1 MVKVIISWITGALLP
16 LVALGMTGLVADN
29 LKYMQKSKP
38 EETEPE
44 EISEGDPVEEV
55 VESPVEEVQEQQEPK
70 SENKLIFRPSVD
82 KK

>member
-38 EETEPE
+38 EEIESE
-44 EISEGDPVEEV
+44 EILEGDPVEEV

-70 SENKLIFRPSVD
+70 SENKFIFRPSVD

>member
-38 EETEPE
+38 EELEPE
-44 EISEGDPVEEV
+44 EISEGDPIEEV
-55 VESPVEEVQEQQEPK
+55 VEEPVEETQEPK
-70 SENKLIFRPSVD
+70 SENKLIFRPSGD